1 MAVDIN
7 GDGLIALGGTSTT
20 QGRVRLAEDTDNGTN
35 YVELTANAAV
45 TTNRTVTFPDA
56 DINFT
61 TGLSATL
68 GGTGVTSAGTTGN
81 VLTSNGTAW
90 VSQAAAAGGG
100 DYIMQVYAGPSTG
113 TWTKPAGLKAIK
125 VTVVGGGGS
134 SGPTIPG
141 PGVASGIQSGG
152 GAGGA
157 AIEYLDAP
165 AIPGPQPYTAGG
177 AAGTSSFG
185 SPAFLSATGGSAGSN
200 APSTSLDGTPGGAGG
215 AGSGGQL
222 NITGG
227 GGGGCFIYTIC
238 GPGVFLG
245 GVGGSSMFGAG
256 GLSGGGGQNDFNNGT
271 AGSNYGGGGGGGGKT
286 NNLGTPTEI
295 TQKAGGVGVVII
307 EEFY

>member
-61 TGLSATL
+61 TGLGVAQ
-68 GGTGVTSAGTTGN
+68 GGTGVTSVGTTGN

-100 DYIMQVYAGPSTG
+100 DYIMNVFTTPG

-134 SGPTIPG
+134 CG
-141 PGVASGIQSGG
+141 GVNNSASREGG
-152 GAGGA
+152 GAGGGT
-157 AIEYLDAP
+157 AIEYIDAP
-165 AIPGPQPYTAGG
+165 AIPGPQPYTVAAASPTPAAP
-177 AAGTSSFG
+177 AAGSTGNSSSFG
-185 SPAFLSATGGSAGSN
+185 SPAFLSATGGAGAGNPFNVRS
-200 APSTSLDGTPGGAGG
+200 AGG
-215 AGSGGQL
+215 AGSGGTI
-222 NITGG
+222 NIPGQPSVVFNVG
-227 GGGGCFIYTIC
+227 PGCN
-238 GPGVFLG
+238 PGVFGISGGSTLGFGGGTSNALG
-245 GVGGSSMFGAG
+245 GQPGANFG
-256 GLSGGGGQNDFNNGT
+256 
-271 AGSNYGGGGGGGGKT
+271 YG
-286 NNLGTPTEI
+286 
-295 TQKAGGVGVVII
+295 AGGVGVVPGPGGGQPGGPGVII
-307 EEFY
+307 VEEFY

>member
-1 MAVDIN
+1 MAVDIDGN
-7 GDGLIALGGTSTT
+7 GLIALGGTSTT

-56 DINFT
+56 DIDFT

-100 DYIMQVYAGPSTG
+100 DYIMQVFVGPSTG

-125 VTVVGGGGS
+125 VTVIGGGGS
-134 SGPTIPG
+134 SGS
-141 PGVASGIQSGG
+141 ASYSGG
-152 GAGGA
+152 GGSGGGSS
-157 AIEYLDAP
+157 IEYIDAP

-177 AAGTSSFG
+177 GGAAPSPTGQGAAGGTSSFG
-185 SPAFLSATGGSAGSN
+185 SPAFLSATGGTGVY
-200 APSTSLDGTPGGAGG
+200 PSTPTIGSINSGGV
-215 AGSGGQL
+215 GSGGQL
-222 NITGG
+222 NI
-227 GGGGCFIYTIC
+227 
-238 GPGVFLG
+238 G
-245 GVGGSSMFGAG
+245 GVMGVRSLIGCNYLLHSGGSILGTTGA
-256 GLSGGGGQNDFNNGT
+256 L
-271 AGSNYGGGGGGGGKT
+271 YGGGF
-286 NNLGTPTEI
+286 TPTSGFI
-295 TQKAGGVGVVII
+295 GSDRGYGAGSFGNSPSPGAGIAGGPGVVII